1 MISVVN
7 LKFCIVGYCNCKSE
21 AQVRDIII
29 RLKTKPFRETKSTV
43 SYVLKTNDW
52 IGQQGYKP
60 LVTLKNKKARLGFAR
75 KPLEPAQFQKTSF
88 NHLNPRLT

>member
-21 AQVRDIII
+21 AQVKDIII
-29 RLKTKPFRETKSTV
+29 RLKNKPFRETKSTV

-52 IGQQGYKP
+52 IGQELAMFY
-60 LVTLKNKKARLGFAR
+60 NKGTNHWLHSRTRRLD
-75 KPLEPAQFQKTSF
+75 
-88 NHLNPRLT
+88 